1 MIDFENP
8 ESMPSSAVAS
18 AETEASLLGGL
29 LLDNGHWDRVG
40 DMLAVSDFSRLAHQ
54 LIFGAAAALINAS
67 KPADA
72 ITVFEELRRHG
83 SAEMAG
89 GLEYLHSLTQ
99 YVPSASNIRKYA
111 ETVRDLALRRTLMAA
126 GSEIIEIAQNR
137 KSTFDETLEAA
148 TSKVT
153 ALFDTRGGDDDWQD
167 AQQGMTLLI
176 DRINEQA
183 SGTAVPDFTP
193 TGLTDLD
200 ARLDGGLRG
209 GELYV
214 IGARPGMGKSALGLS
229 IAAHIA
235 IQQRLPM
242 GVFSMEMPKRQMF
255 ARLMAL
261 VSQIHLSR
269 IKRGERL
276 TDSDWPHLT
285 EAVDQISHAP
295 ISINDRS
302 GLNINQV
309 RASARALRRRRGKLG
324 VLMVDYLGLM
334 AGTDPK
340 QSRTYQLEEA
350 SSGLKSLAKE
360 LDCPILL
367 LAQLNRKVEERID
380 QMPLLSDLRDS
391 GAIEQDA
398 DAVIFVHRPIKAK
411 PDLGSEW
418 ANYAKVSIAKLRD
431 GEPGYLDLMYFGT
444 QTRFADWP
452 AHEPVP
458 TSQVRVQRAAKEL

>member
-1 MIDFENP
+1 MIDFEEP
-8 ESMPSSAVAS
+8 SAVSYADIAS
-18 AETEASLLGGL
+18 VPAETSLLGGL
-29 LLDNGHWDRVG
+29 LLDNGHWDRIG
-40 DMLAVSDFSRLAHQ
+40 DMLVVSDFSRLAHQ

-67 KPADA
+67 KPADV

-83 SAEMAG
+83 SADAAG
-89 GLEYLHSLTQ
+89 GVEYLHSLTQ

-111 ETVRDLALRRTLMAA
+111 ETVRELALRRTLIAA
-126 GSEIIEIAQNR
+126 GGEIIEIAQNR
-137 KSTFDETLEAA
+137 KSSFDETLEAA

-153 ALFDTRGGDDDWQD
+153 ALFDSRGSQDDWQE
-167 AQQGMTLLI
+167 AQQGMQVLV
-176 DRINEQA
+176 DRMTDQA
-183 SGTAVPDFTP
+183 NGTAVPDFTP

-209 GELYV
+209 GELVV

-235 IQQRLPM
+235 LQQGLPI
-242 GVFSMEMPKRQMF
+242 GVFSMEMPKRQVF

-261 VSQIHLSR
+261 VSQIHLGR
-269 IKRGERL
+269 IRRGERL
-276 TDSDWPHLT
+276 TDNDWPYISD
-285 EAVDQISHAP
+285 AVEQISRAP
-295 ISINDRS
+295 ISINDRG

-324 VLMVDYLGLM
+324 LLVVDYLGLM
-334 AGTDPK
+334 TGTDPK

-350 SSGLKSLAKE
+350 SGGLKSLAKE

-418 ANYAKVSIAKLRD
+418 ANYAKCSVAKLRD
-431 GEPGYLDLMYFGT
+431 GEPGYLDLMYHGS
-444 QTRFADWP
+444 QTRFCDWP

-458 TSQVRVQRAAKEL
+458 TSQVRVSRTKDL